1 MLFLFRKLSVDFRHF
16 WAFVFC
22 HKAYSKT
29 RKPRKIF
36 ISSFFEVL
44 KLFIWS
50 TFLSILCS
58 LFTNFFFKELNRH
71 LQFSKLS
78 GIISWNS
85 ITGSLIL
92 YLVSFL
98 SKIFPFQ
105 NVCKRTDFLQ
115 FKFFQYPKTLLLFYL
130 MCLLQ
135 LQMSIL
141 ICATQ
146 TLHN

>member
-1 MLFLFRKLSVDFRHF
+1 MI
-16 WAFVFC
+16 C
-22 HKAYSKT
+22 G
-29 RKPRKIF
+29 
-36 ISSFFEVL
+36 ISEFSFFPYSTFENPETTENFY
-44 KLFIWS
+44 KLIFRGIKTIYLILS

-141 ICATQ
+141 ICGTQ
-146 TLHN
+146 TLYN